1 MYKLQCSSDVKNTS
15 SAVKTQIKD
24 KQKSTILIYHTEMF
38 PVQENNHS
46 YNINNMLYNSSVEM
60 LVEQTEKAVL

>member
-1 MYKLQCSSDVKNTS
+1 
-15 SAVKTQIKD
+15 
-24 KQKSTILIYHTEMF
+24 MF

-60 LVEQTEKAVL
+60 LVEQTGNAAL